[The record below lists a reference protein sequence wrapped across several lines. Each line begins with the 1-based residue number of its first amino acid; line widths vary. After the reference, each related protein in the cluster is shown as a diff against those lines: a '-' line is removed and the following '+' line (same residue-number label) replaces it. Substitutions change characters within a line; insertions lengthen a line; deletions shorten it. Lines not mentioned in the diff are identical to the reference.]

1 MEQAETI
8 QFTMND
14 WLSNAGIVGVHNIL
28 ANADLIPRENEN
40 ALYMNVSDLDEFS
53 QYYFKFFLDQYQ
65 SLSSY
70 AKIMAYQEK
79 LNHWQQTDYEDFNS
93 EDYADFKDYIQNTL
107 KKYVKSKSFVNV
119 YPLMTNQLD
128 VIRETKKLPKLIN
141 LTPKNNFKVKY
152 FEIIELMKEI
162 SKQLKPIY
170 DYFTASDAKKYFP
183 VLSTL
188 YDVIGNT
195 WGGKAMFNSNI
206 AKHEPDFYTTYDIT
220 FVDPVRE
227 YLDTDHSKDK
237 YRCSNCNR
245 PVTNTKLS
253 YSFLNDMGFDTAR
266 KTSNVWDFFNDLV
279 LCPICQLM
287 YSCSSAGFNFIY
299 GKHGLFVNSNNNI
312 DELISINRKIN
323 QEIWQSSD
331 DKRQVTPYA
340 AMIRTLTEQQ
350 LKDKE
355 YVLDD
360 VQVIEYENEHYRFNI
375 LPRNIVRLFKK
386 DAASFNRLRG
396 ANYSLNG
403 TRHYVYEEVA
413 DYVLNSQNLYL
424 YVNQILKIY
433 LSQPTAVF
441 IQAEQVDALLKINH
455 DFLEGM
461 KN

>member
-1 MEQAETI
+1 MAQAETI

-40 ALYMNVSDLDEFS
+40 ALYMNVSDLNEFS

-79 LNHWQQTDYEDFNS
+79 INHWQQTDYEDFSS

-107 KKYVKSKSFVNV
+107 KYYVKANSFKKI
-119 YPLMTNQLD
+119 YPLIINHLD
-128 VIRETKKLPKLIN
+128 VIQATKELPKLVN
-141 LTPKNNFKVKY
+141 LTQKNNFKVKRP
-152 FEIIELMKEI
+152 EIIELMKEM
-162 SKQLKPIY
+162 SQQLRPIY
-170 DYFTASDAKKYFP
+170 DYFTAPDAKKYFP

-188 YDVIGNT
+188 YTVVNNT
-195 WGGKAMFNSNI
+195 WTNISYFNRSN
-206 AKHEPDFYTTYDIT
+206 KEPDFYIAYEKT

-227 YLDTDHSKDK
+227 YLTTDHSKDK
-237 YRCSNCNR
+237 YHCSNCNR
-245 PVTNTKLS
+245 PVTKPDLS
-253 YSFLNDMGFDTAR
+253 YTFLNDMGFDTAR
-266 KTSNVWDFFNDLV
+266 KTSNVWDFNNYLTI
-279 LCPICQLM
+279 CPICQLM

-299 GKHGLFVNSNNNI
+299 GHGLFVNSNNNI